1 MVILVELNVLI
12 LLPVLQNI
20 DAAMTFVLIESTS
33 AMGMTTVWMVM
44 TNLAV
49 TQERVSPTSS
59 VAATVNAS
67 WKGG

>member
-1 MVILVELNVLI
+1 MVILVQLNVLI

>member
-1 MVILVELNVLI
+1 MVILVQLNVLI
-12 LLPVLQNI
+12 LLPVLQNT

>member
-1 MVILVELNVLI
+1 MVILVQLNVLI

-44 TNLAV
+44 MNLAV

-59 VAATVNAS
+59 VAATANAS
-67 WKGG
+67 RKGG